1 MATRNVAQ
9 GMRKILTIVAAL
21 LIAGGLAYHFAAL
34 EIFDALIPKDQDG
47 VLWQSDMA
55 YGPDPRQKLDIYMPY
70 VTKGPV
76 PMVLFVHG
84 GSWQEGNKRGYS
96 FVGRALAARGFMTL
110 VINYRLHPKNRYPA
124 FVDDVALALRWAAD
138 NGKSLGGDPDRLF
151 AMGHSAG
158 AYDIAMA
165 VLDERY
171 ADHRPKLSG
180 VVTLAGPFDFLPLD
194 SKITIKVFGDVPD
207 LPATQP
213 INHVTA
219 DAPPFLILH
228 GSADTTVYPKNAI
241 ALDKALRAKGV
252 ASELKVYEGISHVG
266 ILLAI
271 AKPFRKTPVLEDA
284 VSFMNDRSR

>member
-1 MATRNVAQ
+1 MK
-9 GMRKILTIVAAL
+9 KILTVLGVL
-21 LIAGGLAYHFAAL
+21 LLVGGLAYHFAAL
-34 EIFDALIPKDQDG
+34 EIFDALVPKDQDG
-47 VLWQSDMA
+47 VLWQADMA
-55 YGPDPRQKLDIYMPY
+55 YGRDPRQKLDIYMPD

-96 FVGRALAARGFMTL
+96 FVGRALAAKGFMTL
-110 VINYRLHPKNRYPA
+110 VMNYRLHPEHRYPA

-138 NGKSLGGDPDRLF
+138 NGKSLGGNPDKLF

-171 ADHRPKLSG
+171 AASRPKLSG

-194 SKITIKVFGDVPD
+194 SKITIKVFGQVPD
-207 LPATQP
+207 LPSTQP

-228 GSADTTVYPKNAI
+228 GSADTTVYPKNAV

-252 ASELKVYEGISHVG
+252 SSELKIYDGTSHVA

-284 VSFMNDRSR
+284 VKFMKDKSQ